1 MRYKIENLEDITDAK
16 DVMNAY
22 LDSCSYKS
30 LKYIIY
36 ILILFLSSIVIW
48 SIFAQKTIVISAHG
62 EVYPKDNICNIY
74 IKNTSFKAIKED
86 DKVQLE
92 IIPFSKNEYGVI
104 TSKLENI
111 GDEVVMDEKSKEK
124 YYIATCKL
132 DTNILADK
140 KGNNVK
146 IKDGMEADV
155 SIISYETSY
164 FKYILNMLIQ

>member
-1 MRYKIENLEDITDAK
+1 MKN
-16 DVMNAY
+16 
-22 LDSCSYKS
+22 
-30 LKYIIY
+30 
-36 ILILFLSSIVIW
+36 
-48 SIFAQKTIVISAHG
+48 QK
-62 EVYPKDNICNIY
+62 K
-74 IKNTSFKAIKED
+74 
-86 DKVQLE
+86 
-92 IIPFSKNEYGVI
+92 
-104 TSKLENI
+104 
-111 GDEVVMDEKSKEK
+111 K

>member
-1 MRYKIENLEDITDAK
+1 
-16 DVMNAY
+16 MNAY

-111 GDEVVMDEKSKEK
+111 VMR
-124 YYIATCKL
+124 L
-132 DTNILADK
+132 
-140 KGNNVK
+140 
-146 IKDGMEADV
+146 
-155 SIISYETSY
+155 
-164 FKYILNMLIQ
+164 